1 MSKKFTNTDPYD
13 ASIDQMWAMLSDQ
26 GYHQAKYEA
35 LGAGNISFTEFNAD
49 SSAITMKNERDVPAD
64 LPSFAK
70 KIVGETNHVTQ
81 TERWTRSGD
90 SASCSIEIQ
99 IKNVPGGT
107 TGYMMQQ
114 VIDHQGGYRWL
125 DSHPKAVSAR
135 AHRPAYGSDGDYF
148 SKPNRED
155 VFRAVYELMHEAD
168 PRRFPALY

>member
-1 MSKKFTNTDPYD
+1 VSKKFTNTDPYD

-107 TGYMMQQ
+107 TGTMDINPTGSGCSWAADFTIKVGIPM
-114 VIDHQGGYRWL
+114 VGGKLEGVMKDETASNFVKEKTFNDEWL
-125 DSHPKAVSAR
+125 ASNS
-135 AHRPAYGSDGDYF
+135 
-148 SKPNRED
+148 
-155 VFRAVYELMHEAD
+155 
-168 PRRFPALY
+168 